1 MEFYKYQGTGNDFII
16 IDDRLRVF
24 PANNKTFIEQ
34 LCNRRFGIG
43 SDGLILLQTQSDGNY
58 YMQYFNSDGAES
70 SMCGNGGR
78 CFAQF
83 IFDLGLSEN
92 EIVFYAI
99 DGKHRATKMYTE
111 EGQSWIALEMISVSQ
126 IIRQGEGAFELN
138 TGSPHYVSFIAEP
151 VSEIPLNK
159 WAKGIRYNATYT
171 AAGINVNYVNMLG
184 LKDLCMRTYERGV
197 EDETYSCGTGAT
209 AAALSAA
216 LYANLPPG
224 KHVMS
229 IRVPG
234 GNLAVQFTKL
244 SEIEG
249 FSDIWLMGPAKQ
261 VFKGQI

>member
-1 MEFYKYQGTGNDFII
+1 MDFYKYQGTGNDFIM
-16 IDDRLRVF
+16 IDDRLHVF
-24 PANNKTFIEQ
+24 PTNNKGYIEQ

-43 SDGLILLQTQSDGNY
+43 SDGLILLQTQLDGSY

-83 IFDLGLSEN
+83 IFDLGLAEN
-92 EIVFYAI
+92 EIAFYAI

-111 EGQSWIALEMISVSQ
+111 QGQPWIALEMIPVSKV
-126 IIRQGEGAFELN
+126 IRQGEGMYELN

-151 VSEIPLNK
+151 VSEIPLNQ
-159 WAKGIRYNATYT
+159 WAKEIRYNETYT
-171 AAGINVNYVNMLG
+171 AAGINVNYVNLLG

-216 LYANLPPG
+216 LYANLPSG
-224 KHVMS
+224 KHV
-229 IRVPG
+229 IKINVPG
-234 GNLAVQFTKL
+234 GNLAVQFTRL
-244 SEIEG
+244 PEIG
-249 FSDIWLMGPAKQ
+249 RFSDIWLMGPAKQ
-261 VFKGQI
+261 VFKGQL